1 MKKII
6 KLEGLCCANCAAKIE
21 EGVKKLDGVNSA
33 SLSFMT
39 QRLIMEVE
47 DGREDELVEAARAVA
62 AKVEPE
68 AEFKVLRWCRKGIF
82 YDQEAEKNGGPS
94 CGQCCFL
101 YRRHDAGEKNILG
114 VDPVCAFLSG
124 SGV

>member
-47 DGREDELVEAARAVA
+47 DGREDELVEVARAVA

-68 AEFKVLRWCRKGIF
+68 AEFKVLR
-82 YDQEAEKNGGPS
+82 
-94 CGQCCFL
+94 
-101 YRRHDAGEKNILG
+101 
-114 VDPVCAFLSG
+114 
-124 SGV
+124 

>member
-68 AEFKVLRWCRKGIF
+68 AECKVLR
-82 YDQEAEKNGGPS
+82 
-94 CGQCCFL
+94 
-101 YRRHDAGEKNILG
+101 
-114 VDPVCAFLSG
+114 
-124 SGV
+124 

>member
-21 EGVKKLDGVNSA
+21 EGVKKLEGVNSA

-47 DGREDELVEAARAVA
+47 DGREDELVEAARGVA

-68 AEFKVLRWCRKGIF
+68 AEFKVLR
-82 YDQEAEKNGGPS
+82 
-94 CGQCCFL
+94 
-101 YRRHDAGEKNILG
+101 
-114 VDPVCAFLSG
+114 
-124 SGV
+124 

>member
-47 DGREDELVEAARAVA
+47 DGKEDELVEGARAVA

-68 AEFKVLRWCRKGIF
+68 AEFKVLR
-82 YDQEAEKNGGPS
+82 
-94 CGQCCFL
+94 
-101 YRRHDAGEKNILG
+101 
-114 VDPVCAFLSG
+114 
-124 SGV
+124 

>member
-47 DGREDELVEAARAVA
+47 DGREEELVEAARVVA

-68 AEFKVLRWCRKGIF
+68 AEFKVLR
-82 YDQEAEKNGGPS
+82 
-94 CGQCCFL
+94 
-101 YRRHDAGEKNILG
+101 
-114 VDPVCAFLSG
+114 
-124 SGV
+124 

>member
-62 AKVEPE
+62 AKIEPE
-68 AEFKVLRWCRKGIF
+68 AKFKVLR
-82 YDQEAEKNGGPS
+82 
-94 CGQCCFL
+94 
-101 YRRHDAGEKNILG
+101 
-114 VDPVCAFLSG
+114 
-124 SGV
+124 

>member
-1 MKKII
+1 MARSILKSKRREYHEEDHQIR
-6 KLEGLCCANCAAKIE
+6 GLCCANCAAKIE

-68 AEFKVLRWCRKGIF
+68 AEFKVLR
-82 YDQEAEKNGGPS
+82 
-94 CGQCCFL
+94 
-101 YRRHDAGEKNILG
+101 
-114 VDPVCAFLSG
+114 
-124 SGV
+124 